1 MKKRYILLCGL
12 LALTMAVTGCGKKDD
27 TQVSSANSSSVVAE
41 SSSDLTLSQIQ
52 LPDDY
57 VAPTS
62 LSDLT
67 KDVDLDKAVKL
78 GEYKGLKL
86 TKKVAEVTDEDVDNA
101 VAEALENTLVE
112 VDRAAQEGDTVN
124 IDYVGT
130 MDGQEFDGGSAQ
142 GYDLKLGSH
151 NFIDGFEDGL
161 IGAKAGDTV
170 TLNLTFPKNYTEAL
184 SGKDVTFTVT
194 VNKVQ
199 ESSKEISEDWV
210 KNNTEYASV
219 ADYNRE
225 IRVQLETQNNTE
237 AENTM
242 ESEAWQTVLENSVI
256 NEYPE
261 AMVQYGRYYYENY
274 INSYCTSNN
283 ITIEDYLKNNSLSV
297 SDYDSMLGM
306 YGQSMAGQL
315 LVMAAIEK
323 AEGISADDAEYK
335 QSLQDMIDQSG
346 VTEDQFFTYY
356 DRFSVEQSLMLQRI
370 NKIIVDSASVTET
383 VATADDTASE
393 ASETTEST
401 TSTAD
406 EPPETSA
413 ASTVSTTPETSAA
426 AETSGTTETDGQS
439 TEPSIT
445 KDVLQPLN

>member
-27 TQVSSANSSSVVAE
+27 AQSSTASGSSVVAE
-41 SSSDLTLSQIQ
+41 SSSDMTLSQVQ
-52 LPDDY
+52 VPDDY
-57 VAPTS
+57 VAPTT

-67 KDVDLDKAVKL
+67 KDIDLDKAVKL

-86 TKKVAEVTDEDVDNA
+86 TKKVKEVTDEDVDNA
-101 VAEALENTLVE
+101 VADALENTLVE

-130 MDGQEFDGGSAQ
+130 MDGEQFDGGTAS

-151 NFIDGFEDGL
+151 SFIDGFEDGL

-184 SGKDVTFTVT
+184 SGKAVTFTVT

-199 ESSKEISEDWV
+199 ESSKAISEEWV
-210 KNNTEYASV
+210 KANTEYASV

-225 IRVQLETQNNTE
+225 IRVQLETDNNTE

-256 NEYPE
+256 NEYPD
-261 AMVQYGRYYYENY
+261 ALVQYGRYYYENY
-274 INSYCTSNN
+274 MDTYCSSNN
-283 ITIEDYLKNNSLSV
+283 ITLEDYLKNNSLSV
-297 SDYDSMLGM
+297 SDYDNMVQM
-306 YGQSMAGQL
+306 YGKSMAGQI

-323 AEGISADDAEYK
+323 AEGISADDAEYQ
-335 QSLQDMIDQSG
+335 QSLQDLISQSG
-346 VTEDQFFTYY
+346 VTEDQFFNYY

-370 NKIIVDSASVTET
+370 NKIIIDNASVTET
-383 VATADDTASE
+383 TVAADETSETSETAE
-393 ASETTEST
+393 ASST
-401 TSTAD
+401 
-406 EPPETSA
+406 
-413 ASTVSTTPETSAA
+413 A
-426 AETSGTTETDGQS
+426 AETSATAESEAPAASSNAAETETSQS
-439 TEPSIT
+439 TETETSIT
-445 KDVLQPLN
+445 KEVLQPLS

>member
-12 LALTMAVTGCGKKDD
+12 LVLTMAVTGCGKKDD
-27 TQVSSANSSSVVAE
+27 AQSSTASGSSVVAE
-41 SSSDLTLSQIQ
+41 SSSDMTLSQVQ
-52 LPDDY
+52 VPDDY
-57 VAPTS
+57 VAPTT

-67 KDVDLDKAVKL
+67 KDIDLDKVVKL

-86 TKKVAEVTDEDVDNA
+86 TKKVKEVTDEDVDNA
-101 VAEALENTLVE
+101 VADALENTLVE

-130 MDGQEFDGGSAQ
+130 MDGEQFDGGTAS

-151 NFIDGFEDGL
+151 SFIDGFEDGL

-184 SGKDVTFTVT
+184 SGKAVTFTVT

-199 ESSKEISEDWV
+199 ESSKAISEEWV
-210 KNNTEYASV
+210 KANTEYASV

-225 IRVQLETQNNTE
+225 IRVQLETDNNTE

-256 NEYPE
+256 NEYPDTL
-261 AMVQYGRYYYENY
+261 VQYGRYYYENY
-274 INSYCTSNN
+274 MNSYCSSNN
-283 ITIEDYLKNNSLSV
+283 ITLEDYLNNNSLSV
-297 SDYDSMLGM
+297 ADYDNMVQM
-306 YGQSMAGQL
+306 YGKSMAGQI

-323 AEGISADDAEYK
+323 AEGISADDAEYQ
-335 QSLQDMIDQSG
+335 QSLQDLISQSG
-346 VTEDQFFTYY
+346 VTEDQFFNYY

-370 NKIIVDSASVTET
+370 NKIIIDNASVTET
-383 VATADDTASE
+383 TVAADETSETSETAE
-393 ASETTEST
+393 AS
-401 TSTAD
+401 
-406 EPPETSA
+406 
-413 ASTVSTTPETSAA
+413 SAA
-426 AETSGTTETDGQS
+426 AETSTAAESEAPAASSNAAETETSQS
-439 TEPSIT
+439 TETETSIT
-445 KDVLQPLN
+445 KEVLQPLS